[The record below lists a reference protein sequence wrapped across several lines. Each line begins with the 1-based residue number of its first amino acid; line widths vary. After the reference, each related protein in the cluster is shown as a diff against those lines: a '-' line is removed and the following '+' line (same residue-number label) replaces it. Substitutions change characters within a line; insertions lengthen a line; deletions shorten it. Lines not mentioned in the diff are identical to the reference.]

1 VGGCGNVEYNL
12 QLDMDSLFQLDYYQT
27 TGGKSPFVDWFT
39 CLKDGRAKALIAARL
54 ARIEA
59 GNLGDCKSV
68 GNGVSELRIAYGPG
82 YRIYY
87 AQQGQTLILL
97 LCGGSKG
104 TQKRDIEKAQQY
116 LQDYTLRG

>member
-1 VGGCGNVEYNL
+1 
-12 QLDMDSLFQLDYYQT
+12 MDSLFQLDYYQT
-27 TGGKSPFVDWFT
+27 IEGKSPFVDWFT
-39 CLKDGRAKALIAARL
+39 RLKDGRAKALIAARL
-54 ARIEA
+54 ARIEG
-59 GNLGDCKSV
+59 GNLGDSKSV

-87 AQQGQTLILL
+87 AQQVQTFILL